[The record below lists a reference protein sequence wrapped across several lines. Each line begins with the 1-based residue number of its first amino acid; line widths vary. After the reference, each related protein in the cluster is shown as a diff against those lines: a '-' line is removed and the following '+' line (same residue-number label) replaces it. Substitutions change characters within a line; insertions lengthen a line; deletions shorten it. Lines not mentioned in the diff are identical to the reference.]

1 MLSTDLPKETPVT
14 GTPRRA
20 VRLLLVAAASLCVL
34 LPLLRGATAAGA
46 MAEFGLGRGETVAAQ
61 LGSALAMLAAFLVA
75 GRAVDVWGWPRVLR
89 WALGVMVAG
98 GAVAV
103 SAQRP
108 WTYLLGRTVEDAGS
122 AGVLIA
128 ALASVPV
135 LNLPG
140 RITRVVGG
148 AIAGVATAF
157 VLGANVAV
165 RIDAVAGWRLGESVL
180 PAAAGLLLLVSFR
193 LLPRE
198 HLPRSS
204 VPVAPVCGPGV
215 ALAALLGVA
224 GLELGPL
231 RDWSDPLVGVLLCAA
246 AVLLAVC
253 RVRTVRLA
261 RRRPGRPALGVPAR
275 AAGGAVAAGA
285 TLGFAQLG
293 LMATAPVLL
302 LQRGV
307 TLAHV
312 TLAMSGY
319 GLGMLGA
326 GLVARHWRLTPL
338 TGSSLGLPLAAVGLA
353 TLHFLPAG
361 AGQAALVAGAVSTL
375 VGFGLVVAQIPYLA
389 GFLAALP
396 RQRRAA
402 ASALYPAAIL
412 FGGVLAQAVPG
423 STSLLT
429 GEASRRELE
438 TVLWVSCGVVALVAM
453 LLGRPVVSLTVAGAA
468 GLQHLLL
475 VALAGD
481 RVADRPGA
489 AVAAL
494 AVGAAM
500 GLVAWSRRQ
509 QSERLARVRAN
520 EVALQQAVLHPIPG
534 RLGELRLVGHYQ
546 PATAGTGVGGDFFE
560 AVRTPHG
567 TRVLIG
573 DVRGKGLQAVQTVTE
588 LLGCFRSQAHE
599 TADLGELAARLD
611 RQLARLAAARGDE
624 ELFATAL
631 LLQHRDGGAQVEVV
645 NCGHLAPLR
654 IGPDG
659 VRTTPVPALL
669 PLGLGALGLGPSPAP
684 TPLALPDGSA
694 LLLHTDGLSEAR
706 NSSGEFYPLGERL
719 AALRATDPGR
729 LVDDLAEDVRDW
741 THQLADDIALI
752 ALTRS

>member
-1 MLSTDLPKETPVT
+1 MT

-46 MAEFGLGRGETVAAQ
+46 VVEFGLGRAEGAAAQ
-61 LGSALAMLAAFLVA
+61 LGSALAMLTAFLLA
-75 GRAVDVWGWPRVLR
+75 GRAVDAWGWPRVLR
-89 WALGVMVAG
+89 WTLGAMVVG

-103 SAQRP
+103 TAGHP
-108 WTYLLGRTVEDAGS
+108 WTYLAGRTLEDAGS

-148 AIAGVATAF
+148 AVAGVATAF
-157 VLGANVAV
+157 VLGANIAV
-165 RIDAVAGWRLGESVL
+165 RIDTVAGWRLGEAVL
-180 PAAAGLLLLVSFR
+180 PAAAALLLLVSLR

-198 HLPRSS
+198 RLPRSRS
-204 VPVAPVCGPGV
+204 RAAPVCGPGIAV
-215 ALAALLGVA
+215 AALLAVA

-231 RDWSDPLVGVLLCAA
+231 HDWSDPLVGWLLCASVVLFA
-246 AVLLAVC
+246 ACRARSVLLA
-253 RVRTVRLA
+253 RQ
-261 RRRPGRPALGVPAR
+261 RPEPVPAPGVPAR

-285 TLGFAQLG
+285 TLGFTQLA
-293 LMATAPVLL
+293 LTAALPVVL

-307 TLAHV
+307 TIGHV
-312 TLAMSGY
+312 TLSMSGY
-319 GLGMLGA
+319 GLGMLAA
-326 GLVARHWRLTPL
+326 GLAARYWRLTPL
-338 TGSSLGLPLAAVGLA
+338 TSASLGLPLAAVGLA
-353 TLHFLPAG
+353 SLHFLPAG
-361 AGQAALVAGAVSTL
+361 AGRAALLAGAVSVL
-375 VGFGLVVAQIPYLA
+375 VGFGLVVVQIPYLA

-396 RQRRAA
+396 RQRRAE

-412 FGGVLAQAVPG
+412 FGGVLGQAVPG
-423 STSLLT
+423 STALVT
-429 GEASRRELE
+429 GGGGAPELG
-438 TVLWVSCGVVALVAM
+438 TVLWVACGVVALVSM
-453 LLGRPVVSLTVAGAA
+453 LLGRPVVSLAVAAAA

-475 VALAGD
+475 VALAGE
-481 RVADRPGA
+481 RVANRPGA

-509 QSERLARVRAN
+509 QSERLARVRAS
-520 EVALQQAVLHPIPG
+520 EIALQQAVLHPIPAQ
-534 RLGELRLVGHYQ
+534 LGELRLVGHYQ

-567 TRVLIG
+567 TRLLIG
-573 DVRGKGLQAVQTVTE
+573 DVRGKGLQAVQTVTD

-631 LLQHRDGGAQVEVV
+631 LLQHRDGGTQVEVV

-669 PLGLGALGLGPSPAP
+669 PLGLGALGLGPAPVP
-684 TPLALPDGSA
+684 TPLALPGSSA

-719 AALRATDPGR
+719 SALRATDPGR
-729 LVDDLAEDVRDW
+729 LVKRLTEDVRDW
-741 THQLADDIALI
+741 THQLSDDIALI
-752 ALTRS
+752 ALTRA

>member
-1 MLSTDLPKETPVT
+1 MT

-46 MAEFGLGRGETVAAQ
+46 VVEFGLGRAEGVAAE
-61 LGSALAMLAAFLVA
+61 LGSALAMLTAFLVA
-75 GRAVDVWGWPRVLR
+75 GRAVDAWGWPRVLR
-89 WALGVMVAG
+89 WTLGTMVVG
-98 GAVAV
+98 GTVAV
-103 SAQRP
+103 TADRP
-108 WTYLLGRTVEDAGS
+108 WTYLLGRSVEDAGA

-148 AIAGVATAF
+148 AIAGVAVAF
-157 VLGANVAV
+157 VLGANLAV
-165 RIDAVAGWRLGESVL
+165 RIDSLAGWRLGEAVL
-180 PAAAGLLLLVSFR
+180 PVAAALLLLASLR
-193 LLPRE
+193 LLPRDR
-198 HLPRSS
+198 LPRSTARS
-204 VPVAPVCGPGV
+204 GPVCGPGV
-215 ALAALLGVA
+215 AVAALLAVA

-231 RDWSDPLVGVLLCAA
+231 RDWSDPLVGVLLCTAVALFAA
-246 AVLLAVC
+246 CRARSVL
-253 RVRTVRLA
+253 LA
-261 RRRPGRPALGVPAR
+261 RRRPEPPVPGVPVR
-275 AAGGAVAAGA
+275 AAGGAMAAGA
-285 TLGFAQLG
+285 TLGFTQLA
-293 LMATAPVLL
+293 LSAAVPVVL

-307 TLAHV
+307 TLTHV

-319 GLGMLGA
+319 GLGMLAA

-338 TGSSLGLPLAAVGLA
+338 TGSSLGLPLTAVGLA
-353 TLHFLPAG
+353 SLHFLPAD
-361 AGQAALVAGAVSTL
+361 AGQAALLAGAVAVL

-402 ASALYPAAIL
+402 ASALYPVAIL
-412 FGGVLAQAVPG
+412 FGGVLGQTVPG
-423 STSLLT
+423 STALVT
-429 GEASRRELE
+429 GEGGPRELGA
-438 TVLWVSCGVVALVAM
+438 VLWVACGVVALVAV
-453 LLGRPVVSLTVAGAA
+453 LLGRPVVSLTVAAAA
-468 GLQHLLL
+468 GTQHLLL
-475 VALAGD
+475 VALAGE

-509 QSERLARVRAN
+509 QSERLARVRAS
-520 EVALQQAVLHPIPG
+520 EIALQQAVLHPIPAH
-534 RLGELRLVGHYQ
+534 LGELRLTGHYQ

-567 TRVLIG
+567 TRLLIG
-573 DVRGKGLQAVQTVTE
+573 DVRGKGLQAVRTVTE

-611 RQLARLAAARGDE
+611 RQLSRLAAARGDE

-631 LLQHRDGGAQVEVV
+631 LLQHRDGVDQVEVV

-654 IGPDG
+654 VGPDE
-659 VRTTPVPALL
+659 VLTTPVPALL
-669 PLGLGALGLGPSPAP
+669 PLGLGALGLGPAPVP

-706 NSSGEFYPLGERL
+706 NSSGEFYPLDERL
-719 AALRATDPGR
+719 SVLRAADPGR
-729 LVDDLAEDVRDW
+729 LVRGLAEDVRDW
-741 THQLADDIALI
+741 THQLSDDIALI
-752 ALTRS
+752 ALTRA

>member
-1 MLSTDLPKETPVT
+1 MT

-20 VRLLLVAAASLCVL
+20 VRLLLAAAASLCVL

-46 MAEFGLGRGETVAAQ
+46 VVEFGLGRDEAVAAQ
-61 LGSALAMLAAFLVA
+61 LSSALAMLTAFLAA
-75 GRAVDVWGWPRVLR
+75 GRAVDAWGWPRVLR
-89 WALGVMVAG
+89 WALGTMAVG
-98 GAVAV
+98 GTVAV
-103 SAQRP
+103 TAGHP
-108 WTYLLGRTVEDAGS
+108 WAYLAGRTVEDAGS

-148 AIAGVATAF
+148 AVAGVATAF
-157 VLGANVAV
+157 VLGANIAV
-165 RIDAVAGWRLGESVL
+165 RIDAVAGWRLGGAVV
-180 PAAAGLLLLVSFR
+180 PAAAALLLLASLR

-198 HLPRSS
+198 RLPRSR
-204 VPVAPVCGPGV
+204 PGAAPVCGPGI
-215 ALAALLGVA
+215 AAAALLAVA

-231 RDWSDPLVGVLLCAA
+231 LDWSDPLVGALLCASALLFA
-246 AVLLAVC
+246 ACRARSVLLA
-253 RVRTVRLA
+253 
-261 RRRPGRPALGVPAR
+261 RRHPEPPPVPGVPAR

-285 TLGFAQLG
+285 TLGFTQLA
-293 LMATAPVLL
+293 LTAALPVVL

-307 TLAHV
+307 TLGHV
-312 TLAMSGY
+312 TLSMSGY
-319 GLGMLGA
+319 GLGMLTA

-338 TGSSLGLPLAAVGLA
+338 TSASLGLPLAAVGLA
-353 TLHFLPAG
+353 ALHFLPAE
-361 AGQAALVAGAVSTL
+361 AGRAALVAGAVSLL

-402 ASALYPAAIL
+402 ASALYPVAIL
-412 FGGVLAQAVPG
+412 FGGVLGQAVPG
-423 STSLLT
+423 STALAT
-429 GEASRRELE
+429 GEGGPPELS
-438 TVLWVSCGVVALVAM
+438 TVLWVACGAVALVAM
-453 LLGRPVVSLTVAGAA
+453 LLGRPVVSLAVAAGA

-475 VALAGD
+475 VALAGE
-481 RVADRPGA
+481 RAADRPGA

-509 QSERLARVRAN
+509 QSERLARVRAS
-520 EVALQQAVLHPIPG
+520 EIALQQAVLHPIPAQ
-534 RLGELRLVGHYQ
+534 LGELRLVGHYQ

-567 TRVLIG
+567 TRLLIG
-573 DVRGKGLQAVQTVTE
+573 DVRGKGLQAVHTVTD

-611 RQLARLAAARGDE
+611 RQLTRLAAARGDE

-631 LLQHRDGGAQVEVV
+631 LLQHRDGGTRVEVV

-654 IGPDG
+654 VGPDG

-669 PLGLGALGLGPSPAP
+669 PLGLGALGLGPAPVP
-684 TPLALPDGSA
+684 TPLALPGGSA

-719 AALRATDPGR
+719 SVLRAADPGR
-729 LVDDLAEDVRDW
+729 LVHRLAEDVRDW
-741 THQLADDIALI
+741 THQLSDDIALI
-752 ALTRS
+752 ALTRA

>member
-1 MLSTDLPKETPVT
+1 MT

-20 VRLLLVAAASLCVL
+20 VRLLLMAAAALCVL

-46 MAEFGLGRGETVAAQ
+46 VAEFGTGREEAVAAQ
-61 LGSALAMLAAFLVA
+61 LATALAMLTAFLAA
-75 GRAVDVWGWPRVLR
+75 GRAADAWGWPRVLR
-89 WALGVMVAG
+89 WTLGMMAAG
-98 GAVAV
+98 GAVTVTAGH
-103 SAQRP
+103 S
-108 WTYLLGRTVEDAGS
+108 WTYLAGRTVEDAGS

-148 AIAGVATAF
+148 AVAGVATAF
-157 VLGANVAV
+157 VLGANLAV
-165 RIDAVAGWRLGESVL
+165 RIDSVAGWRLGESVV
-180 PAAAGLLLLVSFR
+180 PVAAALLLLVSLR
-193 LLPRE
+193 LLPRGR
-198 HLPRSS
+198 LPGPAVRA
-204 VPVAPVCGPGV
+204 VPVCGPGV
-215 ALAALLGVA
+215 AAAVLLAVT
-224 GLELGPL
+224 GLELGPV
-231 RDWSDPLVGVLLCAA
+231 RGWSDPLVGALLCAA
-246 AVLLAVC
+246 AVLFAAC
-253 RVRTVRLA
+253 RARSVLLA
-261 RRRPGRPALGVPAR
+261 RRDPGPPPVPGVPAR

-285 TLGFAQLG
+285 TLGFTQLA
-293 LMATAPVLL
+293 LVSAVPVVL

-319 GLGMLGA
+319 GLGMLAA
-326 GLVARHWRLTPL
+326 GLVARQWRPTPL

-353 TLHFLPAG
+353 SLHFLPAD
-361 AGQAALVAGAVSTL
+361 AGHAALVAGAVAAL

-402 ASALYPAAIL
+402 ASALYPVAIL
-412 FGGVLAQAVPG
+412 LGGVLAQAVPG
-423 STSLLT
+423 SAELLT
-429 GEASRRELE
+429 GEGDGTHALG
-438 TVLWVSCGVVALVAM
+438 TVLWVACGVVALVATG
-453 LLGRPVVSLTVAGAA
+453 LGRPVVALAVAAAA

-475 VALAGD
+475 VVLAGE
-481 RVADRPGA
+481 RAADRPGA

-509 QSERLARVRAN
+509 QSERLARVRAS
-520 EVALQQAVLHPIPG
+520 EIALQQAVLHPVPA
-534 RLGELRLVGHYQ
+534 RLGELRLTGHYQ

-567 TRVLIG
+567 TRLLIG
-573 DVRGKGLQAVQTVTE
+573 DVRGKGLQAVHTVTD

-611 RQLARLAAARGDE
+611 RQLTRLAAARGDE

-631 LLQHRDGGAQVEVV
+631 LLQHRDGVDQVEVV

-654 IGPDG
+654 VGPDG
-659 VRTTPVPALL
+659 VRATPVPALL
-669 PLGLGALGLGPSPAP
+669 PLGLGALGPGPGPVP
-684 TPLALPDGSA
+684 TPLALPGGSA

-719 AALRATDPGR
+719 SVLRAADPAR
-729 LVDDLAEDVRDW
+729 LVDGLAEDVRDW
-741 THQLADDIALI
+741 THQLSDDIALI
-752 ALTRS
+752 ALTRA

>member
-1 MLSTDLPKETPVT
+1 MT

-20 VRLLLVAAASLCVL
+20 VRLLLMAAASLCVL
-34 LPLLRGATAAGA
+34 LPLLRGATTVGA
-46 MAEFGLGRGETVAAQ
+46 ITEFGVGRDAAVAAQ
-61 LGSALAMLAAFLVA
+61 LGSALAMLTALLVS
-75 GRAVDVWGWPRVLR
+75 GRLVDAWGWPRVLR
-89 WALGVMVAG
+89 WSLGVMAAG

-103 SAQRP
+103 TAGHP
-108 WTYLLGRTVEDAGS
+108 WTYLVGRAVEDAGS
-122 AGVLIA
+122 AAVLIA

-148 AIAGVATAF
+148 AVAGVAAVF

-165 RIDAVAGWRLGESVL
+165 RIDTAAGWRLGESVV
-180 PAAAGLLLLVSFR
+180 PAVAALLLLAALR
-193 LLPRE
+193 LLPRDR
-198 HLPRSS
+198 LPRAGLRPS
-204 VPVAPVCGPGV
+204 PVCGPGV
-215 ALAALLGVA
+215 AAAALLAVA

-231 RDWSDPLVGVLLCAA
+231 RDWSDPLVGGLLGAA
-246 AVLLAVC
+246 AVLFAAC
-253 RVRTVRLA
+253 RARTVLLA
-261 RRRPGRPALGVPAR
+261 RRRPGPAAPGVPAR
-275 AAGGAVAAGA
+275 AAAGAITAGA
-285 TLGFAQLG
+285 TFGFTQLA
-293 LMATAPVLL
+293 LTAVVPVLL
-302 LQRGV
+302 LRRGV
-307 TLAHV
+307 TVPHV

-319 GLGMLGA
+319 GLGMLAA
-326 GLVARHWRLTPL
+326 GLTARRWRLTPL
-338 TGSSLGLPLAAVGLA
+338 TSSSLGLPLAAVGLA
-353 TLHFLPAG
+353 SLHFLPAG
-361 AGQAALVAGAVSTL
+361 AGRAALVAGAVAVL

-402 ASALYPAAIL
+402 ASALYPVAIL
-412 FGGVLAQAVPG
+412 FGGVLAQTVPG
-423 STSLLT
+423 SSALLT
-429 GEASRRELE
+429 GEGDAHALS
-438 TVLWVSCGVVALVAM
+438 TVLWVACGAVALAATV
-453 LLGRPVVSLTVAGAA
+453 LGRPVVSLTVAAAA

-475 VALAGD
+475 VALAGEG
-481 RVADRPGA
+481 VADRPGA
-489 AVAAL
+489 ATAAL

-520 EVALQQAVLHPIPG
+520 EIALQQAVLHPIPA
-534 RLGELRLVGHYQ
+534 RLGELRLTGHYQ

-567 TRVLIG
+567 TRLLIG
-573 DVRGKGLQAVQTVTE
+573 DVRGKGLQAVQTVTD

-631 LLQHRDGGAQVEVV
+631 LLQHRDGIDQVEVV

-654 IGPDG
+654 VGPDG
-659 VRTTPVPALL
+659 VRATPVPALL
-669 PLGLGALGLGPSPAP
+669 PLGLGALGLDPVPAP
-684 TPLALPDGSA
+684 TPLALPGGSA

-719 AALRATDPGR
+719 SVLRAADPGR
-729 LVDDLAEDVRDW
+729 LIAGLAADVRDW
-741 THQLADDIALI
+741 THQLSDDIALI
-752 ALTRS
+752 ALTRA

>member
-1 MLSTDLPKETPVT
+1 MT

-20 VRLLLVAAASLCVL
+20 VRLLLMAAASLSVL

-46 MAEFGLGRGETVAAQ
+46 VAEFGMGRGEAVAAQ
-61 LGSALAMLAAFLVA
+61 LATALVMLTAFLLS
-75 GRAVDVWGWPRVLR
+75 GRAADLWGWPRVLR
-89 WALGVMVAG
+89 WTLGMMVAG

-103 SAQRP
+103 TADRP
-108 WTYLLGRTVEDAGS
+108 WTYLAGRTVEDAGA

-148 AIAGVATAF
+148 AVAGVATAF
-157 VLGANVAV
+157 VLGANIAV
-165 RIDAVAGWRLGESVL
+165 RIDSVAGWRLGESVL
-180 PAAAGLLLLVSFR
+180 PAAAALLLLAALR
-193 LLPRE
+193 LLPRDR
-198 HLPRSS
+198 LPGPAVR
-204 VPVAPVCGPGV
+204 ALPVCGPGV
-215 ALAALLGVA
+215 AVAALLAVA

-231 RDWSDPLVGVLLCAA
+231 RDWSDPLVGGLLCAA
-246 AVLLAVC
+246 VALFAACRARSVLLA
-253 RVRTVRLA
+253 
-261 RRRPGRPALGVPAR
+261 RRNPGPPAPGVPAL
-275 AAGGAVAAGA
+275 AAGGAMAAGA
-285 TLGFAQLG
+285 TLGFTQLA
-293 LMATAPVLL
+293 LSAAVPVVL

-319 GLGMLGA
+319 GLGMLAA

-338 TGSSLGLPLAAVGLA
+338 TSSSLGLPLAAVGLA
-353 TLHFLPAG
+353 ALHFLPAD
-361 AGQAALVAGAVSTL
+361 AGRAALVAGAVAVL

-402 ASALYPAAIL
+402 ASALYPVSIL
-412 FGGVLAQAVPG
+412 LGGVLAQAVPG
-423 STSLLT
+423 STELLT
-429 GEASRRELE
+429 GRGGPPALG
-438 TVLWVSCGVVALVAM
+438 TVLWVACGVVAVVAM
-453 LLGRPVVSLTVAGAA
+453 LLGRPVVSLAVAAAA

-475 VALAGD
+475 VALAGE

-494 AVGAAM
+494 AVGAVM

-509 QSERLARVRAN
+509 QSERLARVRAS
-520 EVALQQAVLHPIPG
+520 EIALQQAVLHPIPPL
-534 RLGELRLVGHYQ
+534 LGELRLTGHYQ

-567 TRVLIG
+567 TRLLIG
-573 DVRGKGLQAVQTVTE
+573 DVRGKGLQAVQTVTD

-611 RQLARLAAARGDE
+611 RQLTRLAAARGDE

-631 LLQHRDGGAQVEVV
+631 LLQHRDGVDQVEVV

-654 IGPDG
+654 VGPDG

-669 PLGLGALGLGPSPAP
+669 PLGLGALGLGRGPVP
-684 TPLALPDGSA
+684 TPLALPGGSA

-719 AALRATDPGR
+719 SVLRAADPGR
-729 LVDDLAEDVRDW
+729 LVAGLAADVHDW
-741 THQLADDIALI
+741 THQLSDDIALI
-752 ALTRS
+752 ALTRA